1 MLMAMDF
8 VMARLRGGRHG
19 DQGSAIVEYAL
30 LVTLVSVACIG
41 AVQKFGIE
49 DSNVFQTV
57 TDAL

>member
-19 DQGSAIVEYAL
+19 DQGSAIVEYSLLLAL
-30 LVTLVSVACIG
+30 ISVACIG

-49 DSNVFQTV
+49 VSNV
-57 TDAL
+57 